1 VRIALGARTKE
12 IVSALGVAA
21 ALAAGCGNDVDRPP
35 LGQTCRPGDVCKPGS
50 SVGSPDY
57 NGQGGEG
64 SGEGE
69 GGAPGE
75 LTGSVREFVDELFTS
90 TIPFDGRATIAAE
103 GERRAVVETT
113 YTGSGEFALEGFDV
127 ADPLWLGVFPEENRG
142 VLPTLAPV
150 ALDSIGGESLD
161 LGVVREDNV
170 DRVFQLQATP
180 SERLPGTGQLFLL
193 FTKNG
198 RGVPGIEVSLP
209 EAEFVSYANGGAWS
223 AADSRTDA
231 SGLVALTNILASAF
245 PGSTKRVYLGGAL
258 DGYLLAR
265 VAAGSVSVVEVPIE

>member
-1 VRIALGARTKE
+1 MMIRPGLRTRG

-21 ALAAGCGNDVDRPP
+21 ALAAGCENDVDHPP
-35 LGQTCRPGDVCKPGS
+35 VGETCRPGNVCKPGS
-50 SVGSPDY
+50 AVGSPDN

-64 SGEGE
+64 SGDGE
-69 GGAPGE
+69 GGAPSE
-75 LTGSVREFVDELFTS
+75 LNGSVREFVDELFTS
-90 TIPFDGRATIAAE
+90 TIAFDGRAIVTAE
-103 GERRAVVETT
+103 GERRAVVEAT
-113 YTGSGEFALEGFDV
+113 YTGAGEFELEGFDA
-127 ADPLWLGVFPEENRG
+127 ADPLWLGVYPEENRG

-150 ALDSIGGESLD
+150 ALDSIDDSIE
-161 LGVVREDNV
+161 LGLVREDNV

-180 SERLPGTGQLFLL
+180 SERLPDAGQLFLL

-198 RGVPGIEVSLP
+198 RGVSDVEVSLP

-223 AADSRTDA
+223 SADSRTDA
-231 SGLVALTNILASAF
+231 TGLVALMNIVASDF

-258 DGYLLAR
+258 DGYIVAR